1 MTEHVDKLKED
12 LHVLTEPT
20 RLSIV
25 LLLEQEDTLF
35 TREIAETLDIEES
48 LTRYHLKQL
57 RERGFIESE
66 PELLD
71 DRAQAVNQHKVTEK
85 VRKIKEFMLA
95 IAAAGREG
103 VEDFVKQE
111 KRGKK

>member
-1 MTEHVDKLKED
+1 MIEHVDKLKED

-57 RERGFIESE
+57 REQGFIESE

-71 DRAQAVNQHKVTEK
+71 DRAQAVNQHRITEK
-85 VRKIKEFMLA
+85 VKEVKEFMIA
-95 IAAAGREG
+95 IATASQEG
-103 VEDFVKQE
+103 VENFVRQVKRE
-111 KRGKK
+111 KK